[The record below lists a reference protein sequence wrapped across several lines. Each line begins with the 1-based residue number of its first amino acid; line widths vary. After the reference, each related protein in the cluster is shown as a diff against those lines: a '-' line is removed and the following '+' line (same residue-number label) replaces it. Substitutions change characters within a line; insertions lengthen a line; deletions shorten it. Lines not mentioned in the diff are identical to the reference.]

1 MEIAKMADI
10 KIEDLLQLNPENSS
24 GMVGLITGLT
34 QDELLGISGG
44 TKKHCGG
51 YGHGCYGG
59 GGDDDGGDD
68 DDGGYNCYGGHK
80 NYGDDDD

>member
-10 KIEDLLQLNPENSS
+10 KIEDLLQLNPENST

-44 TKKHCGG
+44 KKYCGG
-51 YGHGCYGG
+51 YGHGHGHGHGYYGG
-59 GGDDDGGDD
+59 GGDDDD
-68 DDGGYNCYGGHK
+68 GGHK